1 MSEWLRRL
9 LNLPPRFV
17 RPTGNSR
24 EADWMA
30 RSAVPT
36 EADEAARLRDE
47 EVLPLPPTAGGAPA
61 ALPGASLTAAHAAE
75 GRGTPSTRE
84 THTP

>member
-1 MSEWLRRL
+1 MREWLRRL
-9 LNLPPRFV
+9 LHLAPLPAL
-17 RPTGNSR
+17 PTRSAPTSR

-47 EVLPLPPTAGGAPA
+47 A
-61 ALPGASLTAAHAAE
+61 
-75 GRGTPSTRE
+75 TRE
-84 THTP
+84 TTAPGTM